1 MSQTELVKQC
11 LRFEIGNPDGRDL
24 AVPDGLTVD
33 DLDDRGG
40 AHNTLVDDRVDV
52 AVFGDNADVA
62 EPRNRT
68 HREDWKA
75 LGRGRASLQCACH
88 PREDNW
94 APSR

>member
-62 EPRNRT
+62 EPREIEHIGKTGSTWSR
-68 HREDWKA
+68 KSVA
-75 LGRGRASLQCACH
+75 PVCVPPQGR
-88 PREDNW
+88 
-94 APSR
+94 